1 MEQLQITLITKV
13 ATVTRIQNNKP
24 ISVINTVRETVNESF
39 LQGCRSK
46 EAKTG

>member
-24 ISVINTVRETVNESF
+24 ISVTNTVRETANE
-39 LQGCRSK
+39 
-46 EAKTG
+46 